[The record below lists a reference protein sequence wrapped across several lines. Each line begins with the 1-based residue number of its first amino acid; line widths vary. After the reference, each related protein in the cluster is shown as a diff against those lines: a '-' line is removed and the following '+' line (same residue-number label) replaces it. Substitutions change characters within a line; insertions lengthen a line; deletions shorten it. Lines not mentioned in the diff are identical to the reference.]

1 MKERLL
7 RSGISFSLPP
17 NNFLEARIG
26 TKSSCGWRMPAKG
39 EVHHLVDSF
48 LSELIVRNVRKA
60 SSGLT
65 HKIM

>member
-1 MKERLL
+1 
-7 RSGISFSLPP
+7 
-17 NNFLEARIG
+17 
-26 TKSSCGWRMPAKG
+26 MPAKG